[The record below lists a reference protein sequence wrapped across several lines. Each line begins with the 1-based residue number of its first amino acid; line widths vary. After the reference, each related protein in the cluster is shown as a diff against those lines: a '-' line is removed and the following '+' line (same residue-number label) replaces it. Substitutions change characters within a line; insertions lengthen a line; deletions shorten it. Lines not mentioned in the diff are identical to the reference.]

1 MRTSITTRLFGLAAA
16 LVLTV
21 AINGGLLL
29 KFDQVAQQATAA
41 SATTAVVKLEP
52 VTVVGKRV

>member
-16 LVLTV
+16 LVLTA

-41 SATTAVVKLEP
+41 SATTAVVTLEP